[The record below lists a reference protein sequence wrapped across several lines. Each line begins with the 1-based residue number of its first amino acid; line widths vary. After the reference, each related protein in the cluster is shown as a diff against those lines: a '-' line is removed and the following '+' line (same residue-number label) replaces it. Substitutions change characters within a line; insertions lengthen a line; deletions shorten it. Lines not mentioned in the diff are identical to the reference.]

1 MEDPYA
7 CYAELPM
14 REGLMLHYDIYRCGV
29 TGFVKYAL
37 GLDGQWYRYWHKGWI
52 TTGVS
57 GVPTRILW
65 HAVLA
70 WDWC

>member
-1 MEDPYA
+1 
-7 CYAELPM
+7 
-14 REGLMLHYDIYRCGV
+14 MLHYDIYRCGV

-65 HAVLA
+65 HAVLVVG
-70 WDWC
+70 WC